1 MKHTIFLS
9 LLITL
14 FAVRPADAQH
24 FKYEADIPS
33 VSSSGFYKIYLA
45 PQITAKLQ
53 RHYPDIR
60 IYNRQTEEIPFLYD
74 TDKQMASPD
83 STKILNIIQNKHRL
97 LKSHTS
103 VIIKNDSL
111 KPIDNF
117 AFLID
122 NTGIRKWI
130 KISASKDQ
138 KEWYVVKDNF
148 PAQAAYSDSS
158 KTELLIS
165 NIPAGEFPYYKIIF
179 YDYNN
184 QAVKIHKAYTYE
196 SPLAQQ
202 NYAKLPELKI
212 SHTDTLHRTVVY
224 LEFEKA
230 QFIDRIT
237 FDIEGPKYFFR
248 NAVFEKPGE
257 NRENEG
263 KLFYDEI
270 KKEIQLSSDKKNI
283 LDLSHYKAKAIKITI
298 DNRNNPPLRI
308 KKATAYQQ
316 KSYLIAYLKTDEKY
330 TVHFG
335 NSQVD
340 FPIYDLEYFKEQ
352 IPKNI
357 KTLKIQSIKHKQNGD
372 NKLFSSKIWNMPIH
386 YLWLGMGLVGLILL
400 YLTGKMVWR
409 QYKSGRE

>member
-1 MKHTIFLS
+1 M
-9 LLITL
+9 
-14 FAVRPADAQH
+14 FAIRPVEAQQ

-33 VSSSGFYKIYLA
+33 VNSSGFYRIYLA

-60 IYNRQTEEIPFLYD
+60 IFNRQKEEIPFLYD
-74 TDKQMASPD
+74 SDKQMASPD
-83 STKILNIIQNKHRL
+83 STKTLHIIENKHRL

-111 KPIDNF
+111 KSIDNF

-122 NTGIRKWI
+122 NTGIRKWV
-130 KISASKDQ
+130 KISASKNQ

-148 PAQAAYSDSS
+148 PAQAAFSDSS

-165 NIPAGEFPYYKIIF
+165 NIPAGEFPYYEIIF

-184 QAVKIHKAYTYE
+184 QAVKVHKAYTYE

-202 NYAKLPELKI
+202 NYAQLPELKI
-212 SHTDTLHRTVVY
+212 SHTDTLHRTIAT
-224 LEFEKA
+224 LKFKKA
-230 QFIDRIT
+230 QFIDRIK
-237 FDIEGPKYFFR
+237 FEIEGPKYFFR
-248 NAVFEKPGE
+248 NAIFEKPGE
-257 NRENEG
+257 NRENEN

-283 LDLSHYKAKAIKITI
+283 LDLSHYKAKTIKITI

-308 KKATAYQQ
+308 KQAVAYQQ
-316 KSYLIAYLKTDEKY
+316 KSYLIAYLKADENY
-330 TVHFG
+330 TVKFG
-335 NSQVD
+335 NPETD

-352 IPKNI
+352 IPKKI
-357 KTLKIQSIKHKQNGD
+357 KTLKIRSIKHKQNGEH
-372 NKLFSSKIWNMPIH
+372 KLFSSKIWNMPIY
-386 YLWLGMGLVGLILL
+386 YLWSGMGLTGIILL
-400 YLTGKMVWR
+400 YLTGKIVWK